1 MEQHKHQIE
10 ITATILTVSVV
21 IFGALIGYFFHTII
35 IQYCKRCKKTKQ
47 YKLLTQPPYITPR
60 RICHFG
66 ITCYILCQLNFICWE
81 CKYLSDLVSDPGKT
95 MEDQF
100 GEARSLVTIH
110 WYEASNLLDTT
121 TFCLMNML
129 TIIALFVFISFF
141 INYRVDISFSL

>member
-1 MEQHKHQIE
+1 MGEENHQIE
-10 ITATILTVSVV
+10 ITITILIISL
-21 IFGALIGYFFHTII
+21 IFFTGLISYFIHTII

-66 ITCYILCQLNFICWE
+66 IFCYMICQINFICWE
-81 CKYLSDLVSDPGKT
+81 FYYLSDLKRKDDHT
-95 MEDQF
+95 IERQF
-100 GEARSLVTIH
+100 DDKDSLTTIH

-129 TIIALFVFISFF
+129 TIIALFVFIYLIIKSLSFQ
-141 INYRVDISFSL
+141 